1 MDVHAGQ
8 AGLTGDPS
16 ATSVFQRSDLT
27 GQGQLF
33 TDALY
38 PTYGDTDKIQAVG
51 NGYRRGR
58 RKSANW
64 LKAAVVVTA
73 IAVLVAGT
81 ALGLVRAGVIG
92 KSGAPGTTG
101 AAAPKHTAVTTPKT
115 PLLTAAST
123 GAGTASYRID
133 VVAYTVT
140 VATTTGRSWVSIAIA
155 GQHPI
160 FEGILAPGTSQ
171 HEVLLGSSQIDV
183 GAGGTKVIV
192 SSNHRSVTLTPP
204 SAPFNYQFTPKA

>member
-8 AGLTGDPS
+8 AGVTGDPS

-51 NGYRRGR
+51 NGYGR
-58 RKSANW
+58 SRPKPAKW

-73 IAVLVAGT
+73 IAVLVAGA

-92 KSGAPGTTG
+92 KSSAPGTTG
-101 AAAPKHTAVTTPKT
+101 AAAPAHTKVTNPKT

-140 VATTTGRSWVSIAIA
+140 VATSTGRSWVSIAVS

-204 SAPFNYQFTPKA
+204 SAPFNYQITPKA